1 MIRRSLLAAALLA
14 SFAFAAPTL
23 TTIQDTL
30 YTANGRR
37 FNGSVTVS
45 WTSFQAGSS
54 SVISQATNVSVI
66 DGNLFVRLVPSTNA
80 NPPGYYTVSYA
91 SNGQVQFT
99 EIWAVPPSA
108 TALSVHDVRIG
119 TTSAGSGATG
129 STGSGADTGTG
140 PISEASVTGLIGD
153 LAARPIKG
161 PAFAPNAIA
170 LVDGSGFLGT
180 VSGNAGDCV
189 HVDGSA
195 GPCGNL
201 SGNFVDGDTIAGPVN
216 GSNTTF
222 TLSAV
227 PNPPASLVFYRN
239 GMLQKAG
246 LDFTLSNNTVQF
258 LPASTPQPGDT
269 LLASYRLVGGSG
281 GSSGQAFPSP
291 QVLCGGTGN
300 TVATQSLSNMGSCVI
315 PAGLL
320 LPGDRVE
327 VRFDAV
333 HGGASNG
340 FAVALHWGATTVLQ
354 LNAGASETM
363 VTVHADG
370 SIVPTGAQLGFNA
383 WGSVLPF
390 AAGMVASTDAYT
402 SGLEIDFL
410 GQVTS
415 AADTVSLAN
424 YTVVRIP

>member
-1 MIRRSLLAAALLA
+1 MIRRLLFAAVLLA

-37 FNGSVTVS
+37 FNGSVTIS

-54 SVISQATNVSVI
+54 SVISQNTNVNVI

-99 EIWAVPPSA
+99 EIWAVPPSV
-108 TALSVHDVRIG
+108 TALAVHDVRIG

-129 STGSGADTGTG
+129 SSSAGQDTG
-140 PISEASVTGLIGD
+140 PIPEASVTGLVSD

-170 LVDGSGFLGT
+170 LVDNSGFLGT

-189 HVDGSA
+189 HVDGSS

-269 LLASYRLVGGSG
+269 LLASYRLVGGPSG
-281 GSSGQAFPSP
+281 GALPFPAP
-291 QVLCGGTGN
+291 QVLCAGTGN
-300 TVATQSLSNMGSCVI
+300 TVTTQSLSNMGSCLI

-354 LNAGASETM
+354 LNAGSTETM
-363 VTVHADG
+363 VTAHADA
-370 SIVPTGAQLGFNA
+370 SITPTGAQLSFNA
-383 WGSVLPF
+383 WGAVLPF
-390 AAGMVASTDAYT
+390 SAGMVVSTDTYT
-402 SGLEIDFL
+402 NGLEIDFL
-410 GQVTS
+410 GLVTS